1 MKFMRLIWVNLLRNK
16 RRTLLTVLSVT
27 VALFLFTTLRSVVTA
42 LDAVSEVGSEARLIT
57 RSATGITFAL
67 PQSYFERLR
76 AQEGVQSVS
85 WANWFGGIYVNESNF
100 FAQLAI
106 DHETYL
112 AMYPEMAIPD
122 DQRQAF
128 LNERTAVLVGRGLM
142 ERFGWTLGQ
151 NVTLQGTIFPGDWDF
166 TIRAVYVPDDP
177 SFGDQLFFF
186 HYDYLYE
193 GVNGNIIPGWYVI
206 QLNDPGAAPA
216 AIDRIDRMFENSSN
230 PTKTETEKAFNA
242 GFVTMWGNI
251 GFLVKAIGTAVF
263 FAILLVAANTMMMAG
278 RERIGENAVLKT
290 LGFQD
295 GLLFRLVL
303 VESVLI
309 TLLGGALGVFAS
321 KLAFGPGNP
330 VSSFIQ
336 GFEVAWSTVI
346 LGLVMAT
353 LLGMISGIVPAW
365 QAMRLPVIQALRRV
379 A

>member
-303 VESVLI
+303 VESVRI

-321 KLAFGPGNP
+321 KLMFGPGNP

-365 QAMRLPVIQALRRV
+365 QTMKLPVVQALRRV

>member
-16 RRTLLTVLSVT
+16 RRTLLTVLSVM

-100 FAQLAI
+100 FAQFAI

-206 QLNDPGAAPA
+206 QLNDPAAAPA
-216 AIDRIDRMFENSSN
+216 AIDRIDRMFENSSS

-278 RERIGENAVLKT
+278 REKIGENAVLKT

-321 KLAFGPGNP
+321 KLMFGPGNP

-353 LLGMISGIVPAW
+353 LLGVISGIVPAW
-365 QAMRLPVIQALRRV
+365 QAMKLPVVQALRRV

>member
-216 AIDRIDRMFENSSN
+216 AIDRIDRMFENSSS

-242 GFVTMWGNI
+242 SFVTMWGNI

-321 KLAFGPGNP
+321 KLMFGPGNP

-365 QAMRLPVIQALRRV
+365 QAMKLPVVQALRRV

>member
-1 MKFMRLIWVNLLRNK
+1 M
-16 RRTLLTVLSVT
+16 
-27 VALFLFTTLRSVVTA
+27 
-42 LDAVSEVGSEARLIT
+42 
-57 RSATGITFAL
+57 
-67 PQSYFERLR
+67 
-76 AQEGVQSVS
+76 
-85 WANWFGGIYVNESNF
+85 
-100 FAQLAI
+100 
-106 DHETYL
+106 
-112 AMYPEMAIPD
+112 
-122 DQRQAF
+122 
-128 LNERTAVLVGRGLM
+128 M

-206 QLNDPGAAPA
+206 QLNDPAAAPA
-216 AIDRIDRMFENSSN
+216 AIDRIDRMFENSSS

-278 RERIGENAVLKT
+278 REKIGENAVLKT

-321 KLAFGPGNP
+321 KLMFGPGNP

-353 LLGMISGIVPAW
+353 LLGVISGIVPAW
-365 QAMRLPVIQALRRV
+365 QAMKLPVVQALRRV

>member
-16 RRTLLTVLSVT
+16 RRTILTVLSVA

-57 RSATGITFAL
+57 RSATGITFPL

-142 ERFGWTLGQ
+142 ERFGWTLDQ
-151 NVTLQGTIFPGDWDF
+151 NVTLQGTIFPGDWEF

-206 QLNDPGAAPA
+206 QLDDPAAAPA
-216 AIDRIDRMFENSSN
+216 AIDRIDRMFENSSS

-303 VESVLI
+303 AESLLI
-309 TLLGGALGVFAS
+309 TLLGGALGVFGS
-321 KLAFGPGNP
+321 KLMFGPGNP
-330 VSSFIQ
+330 VNSFIQ
-336 GFEVAWSTVI
+336 GFEVEWSTVI
-346 LGLVMAT
+346 LGLVIAT

>member
-67 PQSYFERLR
+67 PQSYLERLR

-216 AIDRIDRMFENSSN
+216 AIDRIDRMFENSSS

-309 TLLGGALGVFAS
+309 TLLGGALGVFGA
-321 KLAFGPGNP
+321 KLMFGPSNP

-365 QAMRLPVIQALRRV
+365 QAMKLPVVQALRRV

>member
-216 AIDRIDRMFENSSN
+216 AIDRIDRMFENSSS

-242 GFVTMWGNI
+242 SFVTMWGNI

-321 KLAFGPGNP
+321 KLMFGPGNP

-365 QAMRLPVIQALRRV
+365 QTMKLPVVQALRRV

>member
-16 RRTLLTVLSVT
+16 RRTVLTVLSVT
-27 VALFLFTTLRSVVTA
+27 VALFLFATLRSVVTA

-76 AQEGVQSVS
+76 AQEDVRSVS
-85 WANWFGGIYVNESNF
+85 WANWFGGIYVDQHNF
-100 FAQLAI
+100 FAQFAI
-106 DHETYL
+106 DPQTYL
-112 AMYPEMAIPD
+112 AMYPEMVMPE
-122 DQRQAF
+122 DQKQAF
-128 LNERTAVLVGRGLM
+128 LSERTAALVGRGLM
-142 ERFGWTLGQ
+142 ERFGWSLGQ
-151 NVTLQGTIFPGDWDF
+151 NITLQGTIFPGDWEF

-177 SFGDQLFFF
+177 SFGDQMFFF

-193 GVNGNIIPGWYVI
+193 GVNGNIIPGWYI
-206 QLNDPGAAPA
+206 LQLEDPTAAPA
-216 AIDRIDRMFENSSN
+216 VIDRIDRMFENSSR

-263 FAILLVAANTMMMAG
+263 FAILLIAANTMMMAG
-278 RERIGENAVLKT
+278 RERISENAVLKT

-303 VESVLI
+303 TESIVI
-309 TLLGGALGVFAS
+309 TLLGGALGVFGS
-321 KLAFGPGNP
+321 KILFGPNNF
-330 VSSFIQ
+330 VNAFIP
-336 GFEVAWSTVI
+336 GFEVEWSTVI
-346 LGLVMAT
+346 LGLAMAT
-353 LLGMISGIVPAW
+353 ALGIVSGIVPAW
-365 QAMRLPVIQALRRV
+365 QAMQLPVIQALRRV

>member
-1 MKFMRLIWVNLLRNK
+1 MKFALLIWVNLVRNK
-16 RRTLLTVLSVT
+16 RRTILTVLSVA

-67 PQSYFERLR
+67 PQSYFERLK
-76 AQEGVQSVS
+76 AQEGVKSVS
-85 WANWFGGIYVNESNF
+85 WANWFGGIYVNENNF
-100 FAQLAI
+100 FAQFAI
-106 DHETYL
+106 DQDTYL
-112 AMYPEMAIPD
+112 PMYPEMVIPD

-128 LNERTAVLVGRGLM
+128 LAERTAALVGRGLM
-142 ERFGWTLGQ
+142 ERFGWTLNQ
-151 NVTLQGTIFPGDWDF
+151 NVTLQGTIFPGDWEF

-193 GVNGNIIPGWYVI
+193 GTDGNIIPGWYTI
-206 QLNDPGAAPA
+206 QLEDPDMAPTV
-216 AIDRIDRMFENSSN
+216 IERIDGQFENSSN
-230 PTKTETEKAFNA
+230 PTETETEKAFNA

-251 GFLVKAIGTAVF
+251 GFLVRAIGTAVF

-278 RERIGENAVLKT
+278 RERTGENAVLKT

-295 GLLFRLVL
+295 GLLFTLVL
-303 VESVLI
+303 VESVFI
-309 TLLGGALGVFAS
+309 TLLGGATGVF
-321 KLAFGPGNP
+321 LAKFMFGPGNT
-330 VSSFIQ
+330 VNNFIP
-336 GFEVAWSTVI
+336 GFQVEWRTVVM
-346 LGLVMAT
+346 GLVMAT
-353 LLGMISGIVPAW
+353 LLGVVSGMVPAL

>member
-67 PQSYFERLR
+67 PQSYLERLR

-309 TLLGGALGVFAS
+309 TLLGGALGVFGA
-321 KLAFGPGNP
+321 KLMFGPGNP

-365 QAMRLPVIQALRRV
+365 QAMKLPVVQALRRV

>member
-303 VESVLI
+303 AESLLI
-309 TLLGGALGVFAS
+309 TLLGGALGVFGA
-321 KLAFGPGNP
+321 KLMFRPGNP

-365 QAMRLPVIQALRRV
+365 QAMKLPVVQALRRV

>member
-100 FAQLAI
+100 FAQFAI

-216 AIDRIDRMFENSSN
+216 AIDRIDRMFENSSS

-242 GFVTMWGNI
+242 SFVTMWGNI

-278 RERIGENAVLKT
+278 REKIGENAVLKT

-365 QAMRLPVIQALRRV
+365 QAMKLPVVQALRRV

>member
-16 RRTLLTVLSVT
+16 RRTILTVLSVT

-216 AIDRIDRMFENSSN
+216 AIDRIDRMFENSSS

-242 GFVTMWGNI
+242 SFVTMWGNI

-303 VESVLI
+303 AESLLI
-309 TLLGGALGVFAS
+309 TLLGGALGVFGA
-321 KLAFGPGNP
+321 KLMFGPGNP

-365 QAMRLPVIQALRRV
+365 QAMKLPVVQALRRV

>member
-67 PQSYFERLR
+67 PQSYLERLR

-365 QAMRLPVIQALRRV
+365 QAMKLPVVQALRRV